1 MLQLREFMS
10 KDRLEIVSKVK
21 QLNDPQ
27 CVEMLSQFMKYLM
40 QNQQSNPA
48 GTTKKPTK
56 NTSNKLLSKTND

>member
-1 MLQLREFMS
+1 MS

-40 QNQQSNPA
+40 QNQQGIPA
-48 GTTKKPTK
+48 GSNKKPAK
-56 NTSNKLLSKTND
+56 NTSNTLVNETYH